1 MLKDT
6 RNTRNPVRFSRRY
19 SNTIATANGK
29 LKVDLSRDKKKERRL
44 CIMLYE
50 QKIVEVNKL
59 LSSENNLYN
68 DNLLSTSFGL

>member
-1 MLKDT
+1 
-6 RNTRNPVRFSRRY
+6 
-19 SNTIATANGK
+19 
-29 LKVDLSRDKKKERRL
+29 
-44 CIMLYE
+44 MLYE